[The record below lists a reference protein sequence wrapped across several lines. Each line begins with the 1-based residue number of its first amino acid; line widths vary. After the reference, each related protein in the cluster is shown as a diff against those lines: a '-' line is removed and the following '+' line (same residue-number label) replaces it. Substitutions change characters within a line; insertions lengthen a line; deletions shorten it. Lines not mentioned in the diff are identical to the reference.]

1 MMIGVQILD
10 NSRFFLICL
19 VIHVDKVDIFPT
31 FPTVFSLLI
40 KAIFVNDQLTP
51 TPSTQPLALANFG

>member
-10 NSRFFLICL
+10 NSIFFLICL
-19 VIHVDKVDIFPT
+19 VIHVDKADIFPT
-31 FPTVFSLLI
+31 VPTVFSLLI

-51 TPSTQPLALANFG
+51 TPSTQSLPLANFG